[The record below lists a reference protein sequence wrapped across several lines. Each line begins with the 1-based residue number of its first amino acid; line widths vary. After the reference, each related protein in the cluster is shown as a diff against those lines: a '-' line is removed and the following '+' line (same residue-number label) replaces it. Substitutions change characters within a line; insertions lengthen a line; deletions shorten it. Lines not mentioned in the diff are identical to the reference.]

1 MKKKAAQHTKGSL
14 RKAAAA
20 EVMDT
25 SFAEILLLIEAA
37 RQKVFQ
43 AVNSR
48 LIELYWQS
56 GGFISRKLASAEW
69 GGTVSLTSW

>member
-1 MKKKAAQHTKGSL
+1 
-14 RKAAAA
+14 
-20 EVMDT
+20 MDT

-43 AVNSR
+43 AVNSS
-48 LIELYWQS
+48 LIELYWQI